1 MYLSGLNEVSPLT
14 MNDKDI
20 DELILKSI
28 RLKKK
33 LAIAKALEG
42 LYWIDYVPNV
52 ILHYFKGEDSPTVEN
67 VMFTLNDDLWRN
79 IPMG

>member
-1 MYLSGLNEVSPLT
+1 

-42 LYWIDYVPNV
+42 LY
-52 ILHYFKGEDSPTVEN
+52 
-67 VMFTLNDDLWRN
+67 
-79 IPMG
+79 